1 MNASQ
6 PANGTD
12 LALRVVALEKH
23 FHRERGERVSA
34 VDRVSMDVE
43 PGKMI
48 TILGPSGCGKT
59 TLLRCIAGLE
69 APTGGEI
76 WAGARLLSSGDRGVI
91 VPSNKRDFGMM
102 FQSYAVWPH
111 MTVFGNVSYPLRVRS
126 GWSREQRVE
135 RVTNVLKT
143 VGISHLADEYPARL
157 SGGQQQ
163 RVALARSLVNDP
175 KIILF
180 DEPLSNVDAKVREDL
195 RVELLEMQRRI
206 GFAGVY
212 VTHDQEEAMAIS
224 DSILVMSEGRVQQH
238 DTPREVYRRP
248 LTRFVANFIG
258 MANIWEG
265 TVAKPSTGKN
275 EYTIECAVGT
285 VKVAAENVVLAEGD
299 DRVCVVARPESI
311 RLSLDAP
318 SAAGHG
324 NVWRGKLHAEMFR
337 GAQSDFIVE
346 VNSTLVRVRGFFA
359 DATDDR
365 VLTGGTDVYLT
376 CSPEDLR
383 VLAANDSP
391 GD

>member
-6 PANGTD
+6 PGSGTD
-12 LALRVVALEKH
+12 LALRVVSLEKH
-23 FHRERGERVSA
+23 FHRERGARVSA

-76 WAGARLLSSGDRGVI
+76 WAGDRLLSSGARGVI
-91 VPSNKRDFGMM
+91 VPSNRRDFGMM

-111 MTVFGNVSYPLRVRS
+111 MTVFGNVSYPLRVRA
-126 GWSREQRVE
+126 GWSREQREE

-180 DEPLSNVDAKVREDL
+180 GEPLSNVDAKVREDL

-224 DSILVMSEGRVQQH
+224 DSIIVMSEGRVQQH

-248 LTRFVANFIG
+248 GTRFVANFIG

-265 TVAKPSTGKN
+265 TVTKPSTGRAD
-275 EYTIECAVGT
+275 YTVECAVGT
-285 VKVAAENVVLAEGD
+285 VKVAAANVDLNDGD
-299 DRVCVVARPESI
+299 NRVCVVARPESLK
-311 RLSLDAP
+311 LSREAP

-337 GAQSDFIVE
+337 GAQSDFLVE
-346 VNSTLVRVRGFFA
+346 VNSTLVRARGFFA

-365 VLTGGTDVYLT
+365 VLAAGTDVYLS

-383 VLAANDSP
+383 VLPANDSP
-391 GD
+391 GA